1 MLTQGTLKILTKY
14 DTNAE
19 YIVAYRKLP
28 RVLAYTY
35 EGLRLPSSW
44 TDFIVN
50 PGKHSSY
57 ARALRKWTTQLY
69 LKREIKAEEKEVET
83 EEEE

>member
-1 MLTQGTLKILTKY
+1 MTKY
-14 DTNAE
+14 GTNPE

-28 RVLAYTY
+28 RISAYTY
-35 EGLRLPSSW
+35 EGERLPSSW
-44 TDFIVN
+44 TDFIVS

-57 ARALRKWTTQLY
+57 ARALRKLTTPLY